1 MAFVLSSFLGGMA
14 KGATDY
20 IDEQQKLNADSMSL
34 SVKSMVKD
42 YADYQKTTKE
52 QKDVMKQTVRE
63 LSGISFSDGVL
74 SDEQLI
80 AMAAKPEQAKIILEK
95 IKSDPEVTGRISKN
109 FVKALE
115 GTPTGVKPEEYINSL
130 FKTAKAT
137 DEQVQAAFGGN
148 QTGGIMDKIINK
160 NSIVKAQKEA
170 AQYGISLEDLL
181 GAKSGAAKAV
191 TAAAQIDLSVFSK
204 PKQFADLMDRAKVN
218 VQQAQ
223 NPDPTTGVVDE
234 NNLKTAVKNLAS
246 LVATEAMSK
255 PPESKDVEK
264 ELVNLIDATS
274 DPKEKQTLEARLVQV
289 QRLKAGA
296 KNKSEADV
304 QTELL
309 NKIQDPTTPP
319 AERKNLSAQLAQR
332 ISSLH
337 PRIDKPETIPASTL
351 VSGASRAIASAVT
364 SIVPKGAFKITTAI
378 DGSVTTELT
387 DMTKSEDYRT
397 ALIAGK
403 QGLIYAYTD
412 KKTGLPLSEAHRI
425 ALTAQYISFD
435 ANGKPVI
442 PEESTASPRPAP
454 PAAAAPG
461 ARAGGATP
469 RAAAAAP
476 TVDAAFVA
484 AERAKA
490 KAAIANGKDPDA
502 VKALFKSNTNQD
514 Y

>member
-52 QKDVMKQTVRE
+52 QKDMMKQTVRE
-63 LSGISFSDGVL
+63 LSGISFSDGIL

-95 IKSDPEVTGRISKN
+95 IKNDPEVTGRISKN

-115 GTPTGVKPEEYINSL
+115 GTPTGVKPEDYINSL

-274 DPKEKQTLEARLVQV
+274 DPKEKQTLEARLVKV
-289 QRLKAGA
+289 QALKAGA
-296 KNKSEADV
+296 KNKPEAEV

-309 NKIQDPTTPP
+309 NKIQDPNTSP
-319 AERKNLSAQLAQR
+319 EDRKRLSAQLAQR

-337 PRIDKPETIPASTL
+337 PRMDKPETIPASTL
-351 VSGASRAIASAVT
+351 ISGASRAIASAVT

-454 PAAAAPG
+454 PAAAPG

-469 RAAAAAP
+469 RAAAAP